1 MISNRYYSLIAT
13 NKVEFKNDSE
23 CIFGFEK
30 QTRAVD
36 NDGKA
41 CIPCLDYKE
50 VVLTAAECLY
60 HTGKTA
66 KAKEYVDLISKKKSI
81 SVDGSDLLKSIATL
95 RYKLQLPNYLTFIRR
110 NDLGT
115 SFMGLSANQTYQ
127 LLWPIPSSE
136 CHSNPGMTQNPG
148 YSYWPTR

>member
-1 MISNRYYSLIAT
+1 M
-13 NKVEFKNDSE
+13 EFKNDSE

-66 KAKEYVDLISKKKSI
+66 KAKEYVDLMSKKKSI
-81 SVDGSDLLKSIATL
+81 SIALAYTIVRIGIWTRYDPESRLFILTYPINVVLL
-95 RYKLQLPNYLTFIRR
+95 
-110 NDLGT
+110 
-115 SFMGLSANQTYQ
+115 
-127 LLWPIPSSE
+127 
-136 CHSNPGMTQNPG
+136 HSKCSPFA
-148 YSYWPTR
+148 S

>member
-1 MISNRYYSLIAT
+1 MFYTNNHKISNIDNCNIKRNGMRHCLSW
-13 NKVEFKNDSE
+13 E
-23 CIFGFEK
+23 CIFGLIK

-110 NDLGT
+110 ND
-115 SFMGLSANQTYQ
+115 
-127 LLWPIPSSE
+127 
-136 CHSNPGMTQNPG
+136 
-148 YSYWPTR
+148 